1 MSPCTSSPR
10 SGFTLVELLV
20 ASTLGAVAMTALLAC
35 FLFLARNFMRMAHA
49 HDLDQQARTA
59 LAWIQADVAQAES
72 VKPGTTPTAEA
83 VTLVLP
89 AGEVTYSYD
98 ATALRVRRQAT
109 FGGNPDMHLLTSPGC
124 RCTAFSLTY
133 YTGSLGAPTDQLAPA
148 QFVPLSIKQL
158 RLAFVLQ
165 TPSSQAEAVQMRREV
180 VSAPLPLRQRQPPDG
195 R

>member
-1 MSPCTSSPR
+1 MRARGTGR
-10 SGFTLVELLV
+10 AGFTLVELLV

-49 HDLDQQARTA
+49 QDLDQQARNA
-59 LAWIQADVAQAES
+59 LAWIQADVALAES
-72 VKPGTTPTAEA
+72 VKPGTTPTADA

-98 ATALRVRRQAT
+98 AAALRLRRQAT
-109 FGGNPDMHLLTSPGC
+109 FGGNPDMQLLISPGC

-133 YTGSLGAPTDQLAPA
+133 YTGSLGPPTDQLAPA

-165 TPSSQAEAVQMRREV
+165 TPSTQAEAVRMRREV
-180 VSAPLPLRQRQPPDG
+180 VSAPLPLRQRQSPDG